1 MTGGA
6 LFKLLLKWMKTLNLE
21 VKNIVAQSYDGASAK
36 RGKYRSI
43 AARLKEVAPCD
54 TIITF
59 IENRF
64 DENMI
69 DDILL
74 MEKLFLTKVL
84 LNENE
89 LKQLSKQ
96 YSLSYDDLR
105 GEQRLYKAK
114 LLTSQ
119 ATLPEIRSSI
129 LENHLNVCLPVMNEL
144 FNILWTIPVNTCLYE
159 SSFSILRRIKNYL
172 RSTTREDCLSG
183 LALLNIE
190 HDAEIDYDEIIK
202 EFVSVKKSRKIVF

>member
-6 LFKLLLKWMKTLNLE
+6 LFKLLLKWLKTLNLE
-21 VKNIVAQSYDGASAK
+21 VKNIVAQSYDGASAM
-36 RGKYRSI
+36 RGIYRGI

-96 YSLSYDDLR
+96 YSLRYDDLR

-114 LLTSQ
+114 LPTSH

-144 FNILWTIPVNTCLYE
+144 FKILWTIPINTCLYE

-172 RSTTREDCLSG
+172 RSPTREDCLSG
-183 LALLNIE
+183 LTLLNIE

-202 EFVSVKKSRKIVF
+202 EFVS

>member
-1 MTGGA
+1 
-6 LFKLLLKWMKTLNLE
+6 
-21 VKNIVAQSYDGASAK
+21 
-36 RGKYRSI
+36 
-43 AARLKEVAPCD
+43 
-54 TIITF
+54 
-59 IENRF
+59 
-64 DENMI
+64 MI

-114 LLTSQ
+114 LPTSQ

-144 FNILWTIPVNTCLYE
+144 FKILWAIPVNTCLYE

-172 RSTTREDCLSG
+172 RSPTREDCLSG
-183 LALLNIE
+183 LTLLNIE

-202 EFVSVKKSRKIVF
+202 EFVP